1 VHDLT
6 LRVYALRFTVLD
18 SGFDT
23 SFPLDSIES
32 GALGNVSAATNP

>member
-1 VHDLT
+1 MQNLT
-6 LRVYALRFTVLD
+6 LRVYALRFTGLD
-18 SGFDT
+18 SGFET